1 MDPVWKITKLRQQ
14 LAVIDGKKAPDIVL
28 KNARYLHSM
37 LKQFVVGNIWI
48 LGDRIVYAGDRMPPL
63 LEGTEVVDCTGK
75 QLYQAI
81 LNHTSIRSSFIIHSH
96 LQIFVVSLEQQL
108 LFPII

>member
-1 MDPVWKITKLRQQ
+1 MENNKNTSTISSNRWE
-14 LAVIDGKKAPDIVL
+14 KAPDIVL

-37 LKQFVVGNIWI
+37 LKQFIVGNIWI

-75 QLYQAI
+75 QSYLAI
-81 LNHTSIRSSFIIHSH
+81 LSHMYTHSSFIIHSH
-96 LQIFVVSLEQQL
+96 LQIFVVSLGQQL
-108 LFPII
+108 LFRII